1 MAKIALRGNP
11 VSTSGDLPKVGGK
24 APDFKLVTKDLK
36 DVSLAD
42 YKGKKKILN
51 IFPSIDTPVCAM
63 STRKFNEHAKQHT
76 DTVMLMVS
84 ADLPFAQGR
93 FCGNEHLDNVVT
105 LSMMRGQKFADDY
118 GVRIMDGPLA
128 GVTARAVVVLGA
140 DDKVLHAEMVPDIS
154 NEPNYEAALKALG

>member
-24 APDFKLVTKDLK
+24 APDFKQVTKDLK

-42 YKGKKKILN
+42 YQGKKKILN

-63 STRKFNEHAKQHT
+63 STRKFNEHAKQHA

-140 DDKVLHAEMVPDIS
+140 DDKVLHAEMVSDIS

>member
-42 YKGKKKILN
+42 YHGKKKILN

-63 STRKFNEHAKQHT
+63 STRKFNEHAKQHAN
-76 DTVMLMVS
+76 TVMLMVS

-140 DDKVLHAEMVPDIS
+140 DDKVLHAEMVSDIS

>member
-36 DVSLAD
+36 DVSLGD
-42 YKGKKKILN
+42 YQGKKKILN

-63 STRKFNEHAKQHT
+63 STRKFNEHAKQHA

-128 GVTARAVVVLGA
+128 GVTARAVVVL
-140 DDKVLHAEMVPDIS
+140 DPHDKVLHTEMVSDIS
-154 NEPNYEAALKALG
+154 HEPNYEAALKALG